1 MVILPVIRVRQPP
14 GVSQPLDVLQMAVGV
29 EHVMLTILS
38 RISRRI
44 GKPHQ
49 NPQQKQQNIRVLG
62 SSFSAAMDAQH
73 GDVSSG

>member
-1 MVILPVIRVRQPP
+1 
-14 GVSQPLDVLQMAVGV
+14 MAVGV

-49 NPQQKQQNIRVLG
+49 NPQQKQQKHQGLG
-62 SSFSAAMDAQH
+62 VKPFQPPQDAQH